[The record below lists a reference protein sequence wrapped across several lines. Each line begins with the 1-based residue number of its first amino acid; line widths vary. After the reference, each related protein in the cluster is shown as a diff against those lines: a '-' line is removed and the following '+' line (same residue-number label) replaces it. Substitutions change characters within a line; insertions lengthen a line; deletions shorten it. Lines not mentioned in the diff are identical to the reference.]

1 MHKIL
6 IQLLALLF
14 KLIQLM
20 LKSKSDLIMENI
32 ELRQQLATYQAK
44 KAKPKNITDVTRSFL
59 VALGQ
64 VWSKWTEI
72 LVIVKPE
79 TVINWQKKR
88 FKNYWAKKSSKS
100 RKPGRPPMK
109 QEIRE
114 LVKKMAI
121 ENPNWGAPRIYSEIL
136 MLGYTKKELSQR
148 TVSRYIRKIRS
159 NNPITKRKRQLWKT
173 FLHNHREHIM
183 AMDFFTVPTVGLK
196 VLYVFFIIDHA
207 TRKIVHFNVTEN
219 PTAEWVKQQLRD
231 AFPFNEAPKYLI
243 FDRDSIFK
251 AVKPFIK
258 DTLGIKPKI
267 ISYYMP
273 WQNGTAERYVLSA
286 RVEMLEYAV
295 ILNESH
301 LKSLMSEYV
310 TYYNHERCHLS
321 LDRDTPVG
329 RDIMER
335 TSKSAKVISLPR
347 LGGLHHKYEWRN
359 AA

>member
-1 MHKIL
+1 MVTMCKTL
-6 IQLLALLF
+6 IQLLALSF
-14 KLIQLM
+14 KLIQLT

-59 VALGQ
+59 VALRQ
-64 VWSKWTEI
+64 AWSKWAEV
-72 LVIVKPE
+72 LVIVKPK

-88 FKNYWAKKSSKS
+88 FKNYWAKKSSKN

-114 LVKKMAI
+114 LVEKMAI

-136 MLGYTKKELSQR
+136 MLGYTKREVSQR

-159 NNPITKRKRQLWKT
+159 NDPITKRKRQLWKT

-183 AMDFFTVPTVGLK
+183 AMDFFTVPTDGLK

-207 TRKIVHFNVTEN
+207 TRKIVHFNVTGN
-219 PTAEWVKQQLRD
+219 PTAEWVKQQLRE
-231 AFPFNEAPKYLI
+231 AYPFNETPKYLI

-258 DTLGIKPKI
+258 DILGIKPKVI
-267 ISYYMP
+267 AYFAA
-273 WQNGTAERYVLSA
+273 WQRYVLSA

-295 ILNESH
+295 VLNESH

-321 LDRDTPVG
+321 LDRNTPIG
-329 RDIMER
+329 RDIMEH